1 MSIEP
6 RVTRDCFSRSTEHNR
21 FVRICGFL
29 AKNPSLP
36 LVPTRVDNKNM
47 SSSDG
52 PDFLQDTDWQ
62 TPADGI
68 VQILQNKLL
77 NILNASDV
85 GDTTAFE
92 EVLQDSIA
100 AINHL
105 KELDVKRTQM
115 LEQIRQYK
123 ETEVTQKNTP
133 HQTTPSPSQE
143 NRSSDHS
150 LPLVPA
156 KVDTSKNMS
165 HQTSPS
171 HSQVALANVM
181 ASSSEKLKQLEDD
194 FAATK
199 TLVRAQEVAFEPLYR
214 QVRDI
219 NQLLGDKQREKRE
232 VEEAVGQLREEWR
245 SASNLLRDVNAE
257 AVSVEEGLQNK
268 RSQLEQ
274 KAIELEQ
281 KAIQLKQKETQLDQ
295 NKRQLGQEKIASNAK
310 AQAQRDAE
318 ARTELWAQS
327 FISARVKFDAASR
340 AVLDGQG
347 KIDTLLRSLNSL
359 QLQIDATR
367 DAKRQSEEEL
377 FGLRNNFTALL
388 KELEEAKSV
397 MEIKGQAMDAPRKEL
412 ETVRVVTPDM
422 VKLLGK
428 LQADLDAANSSRTSL
443 KSELD
448 TEKARLK
455 KVRKEKDDLDRC
467 FAVEQTRRSEAESK
481 IQQLTVESTQGS
493 EEIQNL
499 RSHVK
504 LVEAAFHRI
513 EKDSKSVLGLWLK
526 CRIVRCLFQ
535 STPYATSV
543 DEALRRNDTET
554 ERLLLGAAWEK
565 SISQEARDQSTQD
578 QEQALFDVFSTCASR
593 LPDQGQVFSALL
605 GGHEVN
611 VCVNLLSNGEVVFV
625 IKTKDC
631 TFDLWHSHKSNCTMF
646 IRRWRFWLRLGQGP
660 QIDSIHLQMQKETSG
675 DIVDWLEGVFE
686 MKTPSQDELARC
698 AIG

>member
-1 MSIEP
+1 MSTHQTTP
-6 RVTRDCFSRSTEHNR
+6 SPSRENWSSDH
-21 FVRICGFL
+21 L
-29 AKNPSLP
+29 LP
-36 LVPTRVDNKNM
+36 LVPT
-47 SSSDG
+47 
-52 PDFLQDTDWQ
+52 
-62 TPADGI
+62 
-68 VQILQNKLL
+68 
-77 NILNASDV
+77 
-85 GDTTAFE
+85 
-92 EVLQDSIA
+92 
-100 AINHL
+100 
-105 KELDVKRTQM
+105 
-115 LEQIRQYK
+115 
-123 ETEVTQKNTP
+123 EVTKKNTS
-133 HQTTPSPSQE
+133 HQTTPSPSQG

-199 TLVRAQEVAFEPLYR
+199 KLVRAQEAAFEPLYR

-232 VEEAVGQLREEWR
+232 VEEAVGQLREEWQ
-245 SASNLLRDVNAE
+245 SASNLLRDINAE

-281 KAIQLKQKETQLDQ
+281 KAIQLEQKERQLDQ
-295 NKRQLGQEKIASNAK
+295 NKRQFGQEKIASNAK
-310 AQAQRDAE
+310 GQAQCDAD
-318 ARTELWAQS
+318 ARTELRAQS

-347 KIDTLLRSLNSL
+347 KIDTLLRSLDSL
-359 QLQIDATR
+359 QLHIDATR

-388 KELEEAKSV
+388 KDLEEAKSV
-397 MEIKGQAMDAPRKEL
+397 MEIKGQAIDAPRKEL
-412 ETVRVVTPDM
+412 ETVRAVTPDM

-428 LQADLDAANSSRTSL
+428 LQVDLDAANSSQTSL

-455 KVRKEKDDLDRC
+455 KVGKEKDDLDKC
-467 FAVEQTRRSEAESK
+467 FAVEQTRRSEAESR
-481 IQQLTVESTQGS
+481 IQHITVELTQGS

-499 RSHVK
+499 RSHVQ
-504 LVEAAFHRI
+504 LVEAVFRRI
-513 EKDSKSVLGLWLK
+513 ETDAKSVLGLWLK

-535 STPYATSV
+535 SNSNTTSV

-554 ERLLLGAAWEK
+554 ERLLLGGAWEK
-565 SISQEARDQSTQD
+565 IISQEADGQSIQD
-578 QEQALFDVFSTCASR
+578 QEQALFDVFSTCTCQM
-593 LPDQGQVFSALL
+593 LEQGQTFSALL
-605 GGHEVN
+605 GEHEAD

-625 IKTKDC
+625 IKMKDC
-631 TFDLWHSHKSNCTMF
+631 TFDLWHNHKSNCTMF
-646 IRRWRFWLRLGQGP
+646 ISKWRYWLRLDQGP
-660 QIDSIHLQMQKETSG
+660 QIAPVHLQVWEGTERDITS
-675 DIVDWLEGVFE
+675 WLEGVFE
-686 MKTPSQDELARC
+686 MEMPSRDELARY